1 MNGWLGGISRKGRL
15 RSFATLTEQ
24 RSCFPGAS
32 RVKGSVAEGVCEPLQ
47 LYTEGGEVLQ
57 LQRGD
62 RGGLEI
68 LGTKKATIRRWWL
81 SS

>member
-47 LYTEGGEVLQ
+47 LYTEGGEGAAAAAA
-57 LQRGD
+57 RGWPGD
-62 RGGLEI
+62 FGN
-68 LGTKKATIRRWWL
+68 KKSHHLLMVAL
-81 SS
+81 S

>member
-47 LYTEGGEVLQ
+47 LYTEGGE
-57 LQRGD
+57 GAAAA

>member
-47 LYTEGGEVLQ
+47 LYTEGGE
-57 LQRGD
+57 GAAAAAA